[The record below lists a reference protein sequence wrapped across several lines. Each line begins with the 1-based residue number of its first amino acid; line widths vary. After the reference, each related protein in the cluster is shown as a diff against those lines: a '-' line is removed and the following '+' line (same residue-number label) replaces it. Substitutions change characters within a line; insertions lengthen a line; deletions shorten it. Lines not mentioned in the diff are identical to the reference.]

1 MKRLFTLIVLMTAVS
16 AFAEDLLQPAK
27 TEGDVRTYVG
37 YISAER
43 DKLYD
48 VRAKEFNG
56 NYFLS
61 ETSSGGKRVP
71 LYADWHHV
79 TSRIVGLKAKITGE
93 VRHMKSGD
101 EIQITTLE
109 ILNEK

>member
-1 MKRLFTLIVLMTAVS
+1 MTATS
-16 AFAEDLLQPAK
+16 GFSEDLLQPSK
-27 TEGDVRTYVG
+27 TEGEVRTYVG
-37 YISAER
+37 YISVER

-61 ETSSGGKRVP
+61 ETSNGGKRVP
-71 LYADWHHV
+71 LYADWYHIA
-79 TSRIVGLKAKITGE
+79 SRIVGLKARITGE